1 MAEDRIYIEGTEA
14 LKPGAALAIFERL
27 MGRPAT
33 AAEIAEVEAED
44 DGDDD
49 GA

>member
-1 MAEDRIYIEGTEA
+1 MTEDRIYIEGTEA

-33 AAEIAEVEAED
+33 PAEIAELSD
-44 DGDDD
+44 DTEEEGE
-49 GA
+49 